1 MTDIPSAPSASRP
14 ATDVP
19 DRIVV
24 QGIQFYGYH
33 GVHDEERKLGQRFLV
48 DVEIR
53 GDLRAAGRRDDLSA
67 SVDYGRIHA
76 LVMEIGTGGQFRLLE
91 ALAEQI
97 ATAVLKQVGVR
108 QVTVRATKPS
118 PPLPGIV
125 AGVSVEIT
133 RP

>member
-1 MTDIPSAPSASRP
+1 M
-14 ATDVP
+14 P
-19 DRIVV
+19 DRILLQGV
-24 QGIQFYGYH
+24 QFHGHH
-33 GVHDEERKLGQRFLV
+33 GVHEEERKLGQRFLV

-53 GDLRAAGRRDDLSA
+53 LDLREAGGRDDLTA

-76 LVMEIGTGGQFRLLE
+76 LVVEIGTREQFRLLE
-91 ALAEQI
+91 ALAERI
-97 ATAVLKQVGVR
+97 ASAILEQFRVT

-125 AGVSVEIT
+125 AGASVEIT